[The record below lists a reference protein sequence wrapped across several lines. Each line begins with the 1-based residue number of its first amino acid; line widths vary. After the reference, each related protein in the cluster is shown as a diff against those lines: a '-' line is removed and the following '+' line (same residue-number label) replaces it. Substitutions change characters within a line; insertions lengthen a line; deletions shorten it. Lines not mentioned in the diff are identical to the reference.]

1 MSTLP
6 DCRAMFFLVPVQSG
20 GLPPFTFARVGPS
33 VAGNRST
40 FSKELA
46 MAQCVKGCDCLHR
59 VQDRLYGLGQR
70 LHNGT
75 GVKRTAQGDKWRCTV
90 CGRVKG

>member
-1 MSTLP
+1 
-6 DCRAMFFLVPVQSG
+6 
-20 GLPPFTFARVGPS
+20 
-33 VAGNRST
+33 
-40 FSKELA
+40 